1 MKEAFEKLK
10 ERLVE
15 KSNEAEAEMYRLQDE
30 IGLMP
35 CVYDRTD
42 IEDCKSQAFIDAKNI
57 VSEVEAEYGN
67 GWIPCSE
74 RLPSREE
81 YQKSNG
87 QFIVSD
93 GNRTYATYFDI
104 YDTLKFGEP
113 TIGGFR
119 IDRFVIAWMPLPYPY
134 TPTTD

>member
-1 MKEAFEKLK
+1 MG
-10 ERLVE
+10 RL
-15 KSNEAEAEMYRLQDE
+15 
-30 IGLMP
+30 I
-35 CVYDRTD
+35 D
-42 IEDCKSQAFIDAKNI
+42 IEVLKGCAIIRPTSHETIEHIKQCGDDVLNHNDIPTYNK
-57 VSEVEAEYGN
+57 G

-81 YQKSNG
+81 YQKCNG

-113 TIGGFR
+113 TMDKFK
-119 IDRFVIAWMPLPYPY
+119 IDKCVIAWMPLPAPFEQEKKQ
-134 TPTTD
+134 